1 MTSLG
6 KSFLLYNR
14 VERLETVFE
23 AIEAISAED
32 VLRLANEVLDDR
44 DWSHLVYSNA

>member
-14 VERLETVFE
+14 VDHLETMFG
-23 AIEAISAED
+23 AIETISAED
-32 VLRLANEVLDDR
+32 VLRLANEFLDDQN
-44 DWSHLVYSNA
+44 WSHLVYFNT